1 MLTINYMAKLREE
14 LDCSTE
20 QIEWQGGTVD
30 ELLSLLRQRGEPWES
45 TLSTANVYKVAIN
58 NEIVHD
64 NSAAVTANATV
75 ALLPPVTGG

>member
-30 ELLSLLRQRGEPWES
+30 ELLNILRQRGEPWQS
-45 TLSTANVYKVAIN
+45 TLSSANIY
-58 NEIVHD
+58 
-64 NSAAVTANATV
+64 
-75 ALLPPVTGG
+75 

>member
-64 NSAAVTANATV
+64 NSAVVTANATV

>member
-14 LDCSTE
+14 LNCSTE

-30 ELLSLLRQRGEPWES
+30 ELLVHLRQRGEPWQS
-45 TLSTANVYKVAIN
+45 TLSAANVYKVAIN
-58 NEIVHD
+58 SEIIHAHSEQIPSD
-64 NSAAVTANATV
+64 AVV

>member
-20 QIEWQGGTVD
+20 QIEWQGGTVE

-45 TLSTANVYKVAIN
+45 TLSSANVYKVAIN

-64 NSAAVTANATV
+64 NSVAVTANATV

>member
-14 LDCSTE
+14 LDCPTE

-30 ELLSLLRQRGEPWES
+30 ELLNFLRERGEPWQS
-45 TLSTANVYKVAIN
+45 TLSSANIYKVAIN
-58 NEIVHD
+58 SEIIHD
-64 NSAAVTANATV
+64 NSVEVAANAVV

>member
-30 ELLSLLRQRGEPWES
+30 ELLDFLRQRGEPWQS
-45 TLSTANVYKVAIN
+45 TLSAANVYKVAIN
-58 NEIVHD
+58 SEIVHD
-64 NSAAVTANATV
+64 TSARLAPDAVV